1 MLNLQRFISF
11 LHSGRSVKKNISI
24 KLKQPPRPRGRPKK
38 SDKAPP
44 KPKKVE
50 VIEEKENFGL

>member
-1 MLNLQRFISF
+1 M
-11 LHSGRSVKKNISI
+11 KKNISI

>member
-1 MLNLQRFISF
+1 
-11 LHSGRSVKKNISI
+11 VKKNISI

-50 VIEEKENFGL
+50 VIEEKENRQDSHNTVNIM